1 MHSLLSGLGVLRD
14 RHKGKV
20 GSREGAGEQDDI
32 LPQAGLTLRFSSSTS
47 ESQVHPHARTW
58 LWDQLMREAADGAS
72 LEPVRGAGMG
82 AREAGGM
89 GGRVAQ
95 SHRTP
100 SSGLSLPSMRRV

>member
-14 RHKGKV
+14 QHKGKV
-20 GSREGAGEQDDI
+20 GSREGAGEQD
-32 LPQAGLTLRFSSSTS
+32 GVLTLRFSSSTS

-58 LWDQLMREAADGAS
+58 LWDQLMLPADRAS

-89 GGRVAQ
+89 RGRVVQ